1 MKTKKP
7 PLDGIRV
14 TDFCWAWAGPYGALQ
29 LAHLGAE
36 VIRIE
41 STTRMCP
48 SRLIPP
54 WADNIKEGFNRS
66 GYFNQYNQGKRSL
79 TLNLKTPEGIAIAKK
94 LVAKSDIV
102 IENFAGGVIDKMGLG
117 YEVLRTVKPD
127 IIMASLSGYGAT
139 GPEKSYVSYGPPQ
152 VALSG
157 MSSLTGY
164 QGGPPLQAGFSYGD
178 PNGGVHGTFAIMCA
192 LLHRAK
198 TGEGQYID
206 LSQREAM
213 AMVLPEALLDQIMNG
228 TQPPRNG
235 NRDPYMAPH
244 GVFRCQGEDRW
255 VSIAVR
261 NDEEWKRFGTAIGQ
275 EGLSRD
281 PRFATLAARKE
292 NEDALEN
299 LVTAWTQEHSAEEV
313 TQCLQAAG
321 IAAYPALDGKDLLAN
336 AHVEQRGFFVELN
349 HPEVG
354 KRRHLGI
361 PWKMSR
367 TPCAVQRPAPCL
379 GQDTDYVLQDVLGLS
394 QQDIASLKEKEVLV

>member
-1 MKTKKP
+1 MSKP

-14 TDFCWAWAGPYGALQ
+14 ADFCWAWAGPYGALQ

-54 WADNIKEGFNRS
+54 WAENERGVNRA

-79 TLNLKTPEGIAIAKK
+79 TLNLKKPEGIAIAKQ

-102 IENFAGGVIDKMGLG
+102 IENFAAGVMDKMGLG
-117 YEVLRTVKPD
+117 YEVLRGLKPD
-127 IIMASLSGYGAT
+127 IIMISLSGYGAT
-139 GPEKSYVSYGPPQ
+139 GPEKGYVSYGPPQ

-157 MSSLTGY
+157 MASLTGY
-164 QGGPPLQAGFSYGD
+164 QDGPPRQAGFSYGD
-178 PNGGVHGTFAIMCA
+178 PNGGIHGTFAVMCA

-198 TGEGQYID
+198 TNDGQYID
-206 LSQREAM
+206 LSQREAC
-213 AMVLPEALLDQIMNG
+213 AMLLPEALMDYAMNG
-228 TQPPRNG
+228 TQPPRSG

-244 GVFRCQGEDRW
+244 GVFRCRGEDRW
-255 VSIAVR
+255 VSIAVK
-261 NDEEWKRFGTAIGQ
+261 NDDEWRRMCVAIGRA
-275 EGLSRD
+275 ELATD
-281 PRFATLAARKE
+281 PRFALLAARKE
-292 NEDALEN
+292 NEDALEQT
-299 LVTAWTQEHSAEEV
+299 VTAWTQDRSADEV
-313 TQCLQAAG
+313 TRSLQQVG
-321 IAAYPALDGKDLLAN
+321 VAAYPSLDGKDMLASP
-336 AHVEQRGFFVELN
+336 HVAARGFFVELE

-367 TPCAVQRPAPCL
+367 TPCEVRRPAPCL
-379 GQDTDYVLQDVLGLS
+379 GQDTEYVLEEILGLS
-394 QQDIASLKEKEVLV
+394 KEQVTSLKEREILT

>member
-1 MKTKKP
+1 MNNKP

-14 TDFCWAWAGPYGALQ
+14 ADFCWAWAGPYGALQ

-41 STTRMCP
+41 SQTRPCP

-54 WADNIKEGFNRS
+54 WADNEKGGFNRS

-79 TLNLKTPEGIAIAKK
+79 TLNLKKSEGLDLAKK

-102 IENFAGGVIDKMGLG
+102 IENFAGGVMDKMGLG
-117 YEVLRTVKPD
+117 YEILRAIKPD
-127 IIMASLSGYGAT
+127 IIMISLSGYGAT
-139 GPEKSYVSYGPPQ
+139 GPEKGYVSYGPPQ

-164 QGGPPLQAGFSYGD
+164 KDDQPRQAGFSYGD
-178 PNGGVHGTFAIMCA
+178 PNGGVHGTFAVMCA

-198 TGEGQYID
+198 TGNGQYID
-206 LSQREAM
+206 LSQREAC
-213 AMVLPEALLDQIMNG
+213 AMLLPEGLMEYAMNE

-244 GVFRCQGEDRW
+244 GVFRCKGADRW
-255 VSIAVR
+255 VSIVVGSE
-261 NDEEWKRFGTAIGQ
+261 NEWQRFCKAIGQ
-275 EGLSRD
+275 SMLATD
-281 PRFATLAARKE
+281 VRFATLAARKE
-292 NEDALEN
+292 NEDALEQ
-299 LVTAWTQEHSAEEV
+299 LVTTWTQALSSDEV
-313 TQCLQAAG
+313 TQKLQHAG
-321 IAAYPALDGKDLLAN
+321 VAAYPTLDGNDLLAN
-336 AHVEQRGFFVELN
+336 PQAAARGYFVELE
-349 HPEVG
+349 HAEVG

-367 TPCAVQRPAPCL
+367 TPCEVHRPAPL
-379 GQDTDYVLQDVLGLS
+379 FGQDTDSVLSEIVGLS
-394 QQDIASLKEKEVLV
+394 ADQIATLRTKEVLV